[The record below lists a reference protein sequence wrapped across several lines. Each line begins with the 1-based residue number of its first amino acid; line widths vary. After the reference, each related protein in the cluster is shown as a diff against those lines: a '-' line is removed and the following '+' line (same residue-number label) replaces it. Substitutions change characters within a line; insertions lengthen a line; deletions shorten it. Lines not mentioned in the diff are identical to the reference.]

1 MLYHILY
8 PLKDVFTGFN
18 IFRYITIRASFA
30 AVFAFIITVWIIPR
44 LIRWSE
50 SHSLKERISED
61 VPERHRVKEG
71 TPSSG
76 GIAFIIGVIVSVLL
90 FERLDVSFT
99 WMALFVTVYLGLMGF
114 ADDKI
119 KLLGQ
124 KKKGMSKRD
133 KIIFQSLLTLIVF
146 LFVLWK
152 YPADMKLSTQSLI
165 FKHLVVEMW
174 IFYPIFLFFVLVGT
188 TNAVNITDGLD
199 GLAAGASLPVLGT
212 FIAVAYIE
220 GHAKF
225 ADYLHLLHI
234 PGIGEIAIFG
244 SAFLGA
250 LLGFLW
256 FNAHPA
262 EIFMGDTGSQSLGGA
277 LAIMSILT
285 KQELLLAIAGG
296 LFVIE
301 MTSVIIQIVYFR
313 KTGGKRFFLKA
324 PLHHHFEM
332 KGWAEPKIVVRFW
345 ILSLIFSLIALST
358 LKVR

>member
-8 PLKDVFTGFN
+8 PLKDVFFGFN
-18 IFRYITIRASFA
+18 IFRYITIRAAFA
-30 AVFAFIITVWIIPR
+30 AVFAFAITVWIIPK
-44 LIRWSE
+44 LIKWSDR
-50 SHSLKERISED
+50 HALKERISED

-76 GIAFIIGVIVSVLL
+76 GLAFIFGVVISVLL

-99 WMALFVTVYLGLMGF
+99 WIALLVTIYLGAMGF
-114 ADDKI
+114 ADDRI
-119 KLLGQ
+119 KLMGH
-124 KKKGMSKRD
+124 KKKGMSKKC
-133 KIIFQSLLTLIVF
+133 KIFFQTMLTVIVF
-146 LFVLWK
+146 GFIMWK
-152 YPADMKLSTQSLI
+152 YPPDMRLSTQSLI
-165 FKHLVVEMW
+165 FKHFVVDLW
-174 IFYPIFLFFVLVGT
+174 YFYPIFLFFVFVGT

-199 GLAAGASLPVLGT
+199 GLAAGSALPVIGA

-225 ADYLHLLHI
+225 ASYLHLLHI
-234 PGIGEIAIFG
+234 QGVGEIAVFG

-277 LAIMSILT
+277 IAIMSILT
-285 KQELLLAIAGG
+285 KQELLLAVAGG

-301 MTSVIIQIVYFR
+301 MMSVIIQIVYFR
-313 KTGGKRFFLKA
+313 ATGGKRVFLRA
-324 PLHHHFEM
+324 PIHHHFEL

-345 ILSLIFSLIALST
+345 IISLIFSLIALAM